1 MNKCCK
7 LAVSLSLLSLVSL
20 QTRAAHIME
29 TMTLEKGWNAIYLE
43 STPVNAACEDF
54 FAGAPVERV
63 ASYQSDAYSSTRQI
77 ADDGTTI
84 DQKPVSYSV
93 WVPGDAATSTMTA
106 LAGGRVYVIYA
117 KEGWTKTFFGV
128 PAAPRQTWRATS
140 GETGFMNLV
149 GVSADTNA
157 SVTAKAY
164 FGEGP
169 FGTAS
174 GVAYKIAGTK
184 TAAPTFLSLGLASS
198 PKVKGGQAYALSATK
213 DGDWPGVIGVLGD
226 AVAFGADANYASI
239 KVQNRGAK
247 ARAFRMSIAASADA
261 TERVP
266 PLMRR
271 LPRVDAIR
279 APGYTNVAESVAWE
293 VALEPNETTEQIF
306 SLDRSQLVAGT
317 AYGAILVIED
327 LGGSQMRVRLPVAA
341 AVGSSAAV
349 AYPTGLWVGQI
360 ALTQVSGIDDA
371 TPVAAGGTL
380 KMNVML
386 HVDAN
391 GACTLLQRAALGVD
405 TNGTARLFKEFSSVP
420 AEVEN
425 PRRLSMVMMSVDT
438 PVVAAG
444 EGAKFGDA
452 AGFSWTVDAKARDNP
467 FRHAWHPDHDGKKAD
482 YSGDAPSGDNFGNY
496 AQPVKPELWSIS
508 NRLDFSWHEDG
519 IGAKPVN
526 FPYNA
531 DETTSGVVTWEV
543 TGLVSKGPIKSVGTF
558 TLKRVFKAKELE

>member
-1 MNKCCK
+1 M
-7 LAVSLSLLSLVSL
+7 
-20 QTRAAHIME
+20 
-29 TMTLEKGWNAIYLE
+29 
-43 STPVNAACEDF
+43 
-54 FAGAPVERV
+54 
-63 ASYQSDAYSSTRQI
+63 
-77 ADDGTTI
+77 
-84 DQKPVSYSV
+84 
-93 WVPGDAATSTMTA
+93 
-106 LAGGRVYVIYA
+106 
-117 KEGWTKTFFGV
+117 
-128 PAAPRQTWRATS
+128 
-140 GETGFMNLV
+140 
-149 GVSADTNA
+149 
-157 SVTAKAY
+157 
-164 FGEGP
+164 
-169 FGTAS
+169 
-174 GVAYKIAGTK
+174 
-184 TAAPTFLSLGLASS
+184 
-198 PKVKGGQAYALSATK
+198 KGGQAYALSATK

-239 KVQNRGAK
+239 KVQNRGTK

-380 KMNVML
+380 KMNIML

-438 PVVAAG
+438 PVVAA
-444 EGAKFGDA
+444 EAGAKFGDA

-482 YSGDAPSGDNFGNY
+482 YSGDAPSGDDFGNY

-558 TLKRVFKAKELE
+558 TLKRVFKAKNLE

>member
-1 MNKCCK
+1 MNKSCK
-7 LAVSLSLLSLVSL
+7 LAVSLLLLSLVSL
-20 QTRAAHIME
+20 PSLAVHIEE
-29 TMTLEKGWNAIYLE
+29 TMTLAKGWNAIYLE
-43 STPVNAACEDF
+43 STPTNAACADF
-54 FAGAPVERV
+54 FAGAPVARV
-63 ASYQSDAYSSTRQI
+63 ASYHSDAYSSTRQL
-77 ADDGTTI
+77 ADDGTEI
-84 DQKPVSYSV
+84 AQKPISYHV
-93 WVPGDAATSTMTA
+93 WVPGDETASTLSA
-106 LAGGRVYVIYA
+106 LAGGNVYLIYA
-117 KEGWTKTFFGV
+117 TDGWSKTFLGV

-140 GETGFMNLV
+140 GDTGFMNLA

-169 FGTAS
+169 FGTSS
-174 GVAYKIAGTK
+174 GVAYQIGGTK
-184 TAAPTFLSLGLASS
+184 PAAPTFLPMTIGSGPRLH
-198 PKVKGGQAYALSATK
+198 GGMAYALTATR
-213 DGDWPGVIGVLGD
+213 DGDWPGVIGVQGD
-226 AVAFGADANYASI
+226 SVYFGADANYASI
-239 KVQNRGAK
+239 KVQNRGTK

-386 HVDAN
+386 HVDAD

-482 YSGDAPSGDNFGNY
+482 YSGDAPSGDDFGNY

-508 NRLDFSWHEDG
+508 NRLDFSWHEG
-519 IGAKPVN
+519 GNSAKPVN

-558 TLKRVFKAKELE
+558 TLKRVFKAKNLE

>member
-1 MNKCCK
+1 MKRILAMMAVATSATLP
-7 LAVSLSLLSLVSL
+7 LAVQAS
-20 QTRAAHIME
+20 HIYE
-29 TMTLEKGWNAIYLE
+29 TMTLAKGWNAIYLE
-43 STPVNAACEDF
+43 STPTNAACADF
-54 FAGAPVERV
+54 FAGSPVARV
-63 ASYQSDAYSSTRQI
+63 ASYYSDAYSSTRQL
-77 ADDGTTI
+77 ADDGTEI
-84 DQKPVSYSV
+84 AQKPISYYV
-93 WVPGDAATSTMTA
+93 WVPGDETASTMDT
-106 LAGGRVYVIYA
+106 LMGGRVYLIYA
-117 KEGWTKTFFGV
+117 TNTWTKENFLGV
-128 PAAPRQTWRATS
+128 PSAPRQTWRATS
-140 GETGFMNLV
+140 GDTGFMNIV
-149 GVSADTNA
+149 GVSADAT
-157 SVTAKAY
+157 VTVGAKAY

-169 FGTAS
+169 FGTS
-174 GVAYKIAGTK
+174 SSVAYQIGGTK
-184 TAAPTFLSLGLASS
+184 PAAPTFLPMTIGSGPRLH
-198 PKVKGGQAYALSATK
+198 GGMAYALTATR
-213 DGDWPGVIGVLGD
+213 DGDWPGVIGVQGD
-226 AVAFGADANYASI
+226 SVYFGADANYASI
-239 KVQNRGAK
+239 KVQNRGTK

-327 LGGSQMRVRLPVAA
+327 LGGSQMRVRLPVAP

-386 HVDAN
+386 HVDAD

-425 PRRLSMVMMSVDT
+425 LRRFSTVMMSVDT

-444 EGAKFGDA
+444 DGAKFGDA

-482 YSGDAPSGDNFGNY
+482 YSGDAPSGDDFGNY

-558 TLKRVFKAKELE
+558 TLKRVFKAKNLE